1 MSLTPAQ
8 LYELLPAIYRIRDIE
23 QGEPLKALVDVI
35 AEQAA
40 VIEADIGRLYEN
52 WFIETCDEWV
62 VPYIGDLLGVR
73 GLHPLGSDAPFSQRA
88 LVANTL
94 SYRRRK
100 GTATVL
106 EQLARDTTGWNA
118 RAVEFFQLLETT
130 QHFNHVRLA
139 SVRTPDL
146 RQTNQLELIDTAF
159 DSAAHTGDVRSIKLN
174 RGWHNIPNIG
184 LFIWRLQSYVFPG
197 RVDDPGVTLPPVI
210 APTARA
216 VKSPSDGR
224 YTFNPLGLDGPLF
237 NRPQTET
244 TITHLAEEINVPGL
258 LRRRP
263 LYDELEAR
271 RQTLVDGG
279 APEAIYFG
287 TQPVLQVFIQDK
299 PADPIVE
306 IPPEEILICNLS
318 EPPVAVPEVWLRP
331 ATSKLYQPGAGGA
344 KVARPIQVAVDP
356 VLGRLAFPKGV
367 TPNDVRVSFAY
378 GFSGDLGGG
387 PYNRRASVLNA
398 LKRQVTWQVGVSKEL
413 TPVAGK
419 IFSTI
424 ADAVAE
430 WNALPAGSVGVIAVM
445 DSATYVENL
454 TGANRIKIPE
464 SSELL
469 VVAADW
475 PEEPVAGGVPG
486 QKQRVVGHLEP
497 DDRRPHVLGDIGVT
511 GTAPGNSET
520 PGDLNLNGLLIEG
533 KLTIDGTMTG
543 NLGAVGLAHCT
554 LVPSKGGLVV
564 TSKNTQLTISL
575 ERTICGPI
583 DLPKTVPSLGVSES
597 IVDGVGG
604 VAINADNA
612 AVEID
617 KSTCFG
623 RVDTLQVE
631 ASDSIFTDRLSAVRR
646 QAGCVRF
653 SYVPENSKTP
663 RRFRCQP
670 DLALDNAKPGEKNL
684 IRARLI
690 PTFTSEN
697 YGNFAYAQLSRTCA
711 IEITT
716 GGDNG
721 AEMGAFNFLLQ
732 PQRLTNLQTG
742 LDEYLRFG
750 LEAGIILVT

>member
-1 MSLTPAQ
+1 MSLTPEQ
-8 LYELLPAIYRIRDIE
+8 LYALLPAIYRIRDIE
-23 QGEPLKALVDVI
+23 QGEPLKALVNVI

-40 VIEADIGRLYEN
+40 VMEADIARLYEN

-62 VPYIGDLLGVR
+62 VPYIGDLLAVR
-73 GLHPLGSDAPFSQRA
+73 GLHPLGPDAPFSQRA

-100 GTATVL
+100 GTATAL
-106 EQLARDTTGWNA
+106 EQLAHDTTGWNA

-139 SVRTPDL
+139 NVRTPDL
-146 RQTNQLELIDTAF
+146 RETNQLELIDTAF
-159 DSAAHTGDVRSIKLN
+159 DVAAHTGDVRSIKLN
-174 RGWHNIPNIG
+174 RGWHNIPSIG
-184 LFIWRLQSYVFPG
+184 LFIWRMQSYFVQQSS
-197 RVDDPGVTLPPVI
+197 
-210 APTARA
+210 ARA
-216 VKSPSDGR
+216 VAKPADGR
-224 YTFNPLGLDGPLF
+224 YTFSPLGLDGPLF

-271 RQTLVDGG
+271 RQTLIDGG
-279 APEAIYFG
+279 EPEPTYFG
-287 TQPVLQVFIQDK
+287 SQPVLQVFAQDK
-299 PADPIVE
+299 PGDPIVE

-318 EPPVAVPEVWLRP
+318 EPPVALPEIWLRP
-331 ATSKLYQPGAGGA
+331 STSKLYQPTAGGA
-344 KVARPIQVAVDP
+344 KVARTIKVAVDP

-367 TPNDVRVSFAY
+367 KPNDVRVSFAY

-387 PYNRRASVLNA
+387 PYNRRQSVLDT
-398 LKRQVTWQVGVSKEL
+398 LKRKVTWQVGVSKEVA
-413 TPVAGK
+413 PVAGK

-430 WNALPAGSVGVIAVM
+430 WNALPAGSVGVITVM

-464 SSELL
+464 GSELL
-469 VVAADW
+469 IVAADW
-475 PEEPVAGGVPG
+475 PEELVVGGTPG

-497 DDRRPHVLGDIGVT
+497 DERRPHVLGDIGVT
-511 GTAPGNSET
+511 GIAPSNSET
-520 PGDLNLNGLLIEG
+520 PGNLNLNGLLIEG
-533 KLTIDGTMTG
+533 KLTADGTMTG
-543 NLGAVGLAHCT
+543 NLGSLGLTHCT
-554 LVPSKGGLVV
+554 LVPSEGGLAV
-564 TSKNTQLTISL
+564 TSKNDQLKIDL

-583 DLPKTVPSLGVSES
+583 DVPKSVPSLKVSAS
-597 IVDGVGG
+597 IIDGAGG
-604 VAINADNA
+604 GASNGNGTA
-612 AVEID
+612 ATID
-617 KSTCFG
+617 RSTCFG
-623 RVDTLQVE
+623 QVDTLEVE
-631 ASDSIFTDRLSAVRR
+631 ASDSIFTDRLTAVRR
-646 QAGCVRF
+646 QVGCVRF
-653 SYVPENSKTP
+653 SYVTENSRTP

-670 DLALDNAKPGEKNL
+670 DLALDKAKPGEKSL

-690 PTFTSEN
+690 PTFTSED
-697 YGNFAYAQLSRTCA
+697 YGDFAYAQLSRTCA

-721 AEMGAFNFLLQ
+721 AEMGAFDFLLQ